1 MIIKLKTN
9 FQDKRGK
16 ILDIYVKSPKDHC
29 SIVTFNKGA
38 IRGNHYHRKSDQ
50 FTFIINGKLL
60 LSSQK
65 IKKNGMLIGKKKE
78 EILTKNC
85 FVIHKKFHAHAFKA
99 LEKSCIL
106 AFANGSRGGKN
117 YDKDTWRLKLPLL
130 K

>member
-1 MIIKLKTN
+1 MIIKLKTA

-16 ILDIYVKSPKDHC
+16 ILDIFVKSPKDHC

-38 IRGNHYHRKSDQ
+38 IRGNHYHKKSDQ
-50 FTFIINGKLL
+50 FTFVINGKLM

-65 IKKNGMLIGKKKE
+65 IKKNGKLIGKKKE

-85 FVIHKKFHAHAFKA
+85 LVIHKKFHAHALKA

-106 AFANGSRGGKN
+106 AFANGYRGGKN
-117 YDKDTWRLKLPLL
+117 YDKDTWRLKSPLL

>member
-1 MIIKLKTN
+1 MIIKLKTT
-9 FQDKRGK
+9 FQDKRGE
-16 ILDIYVKSPKDHC
+16 ILDIFVKSPKDHC

-50 FTFIINGKLL
+50 FTFVINGKLL

-65 IKKNGMLIGKKKE
+65 IKKNGKLIGKKKE

-85 FVIHKKFHAHAFKA
+85 LVIHKKFHVHAFKA

-106 AFANGSRGGKN
+106 AFVNGSRGGKN
-117 YDKDTWRLKLPLL
+117 YDKDTWRLKPPLL

>member
-1 MIIKLKTN
+1 MIIKLKTA

-16 ILDIYVKSPKDHC
+16 ILDIFVKSPKDHC

-38 IRGNHYHRKSDQ
+38 IRGNHYHRKTDQ

-65 IKKNGMLIGKKKE
+65 IKKNGKLIGKKKE
-78 EILTKNC
+78 DILTKNC
-85 FVIHKKFHAHAFKA
+85 LVIHEKFHAHAFKA